1 MKAEPPD
8 KVIRRGPME
17 GPKFYQACSGQKAR
31 HSNLY
36 KGGSM
41 DKYIGFDISSKDVS
55 VCVIQKNE
63 RERYA
68 TIGPDVGSMRK
79 FLINEKNDGSRVNV
93 TFEISGQAGFL
104 YDSLID
110 CVDSIKVANPDM
122 MTWIY
127 RTTIKNDR
135 MDARKM
141 AVLLSIGEIPAVHM
155 PTKEVRQWRMVICH
169 RKKLLSTYVTA
180 KNRIRAIFKSQ
191 GIGKAANKGKWWNK
205 HNRLWMRQVSIEG
218 FDVNNLWKLQLG
230 NLLDELETAEKNI
243 ASVTE
248 YLDGY
253 LERQAGAKLLMSI
266 PGVGPRTAEAVL
278 AYTDDVERFAGG
290 KEYCGYFG
298 VTPKLDE
305 SGDSRRLGHISK
317 KGPSVVR
324 WVLCE
329 SSWKV
334 IRYSPAMRAFYDRVR
349 GSKKDYKKIAIVAVA
364 RKLLSIMRAMLL
376 TGTMFDE
383 KCVSSLEYGRIE
395 KLRKSA

>member
-1 MKAEPPD
+1 
-8 KVIRRGPME
+8 
-17 GPKFYQACSGQKAR
+17 
-31 HSNLY
+31 
-36 KGGSM
+36 
-41 DKYIGFDISSKDVS
+41 
-55 VCVIQKNE
+55 
-63 RERYA
+63 
-68 TIGPDVGSMRK
+68 MRK
-79 FLINEKNDGSRVNV
+79 FLINEKKDSSRVNV
-93 TFEISGQAGFL
+93 TFEISGQAGYL

-110 CVDSIKVANPDM
+110 CVDSIKVANPDK

-127 RTTIKNDR
+127 RTAKKNDR

-141 AVLLSIGEIPAVHM
+141 AVLLSIGEIPAVYM

-169 RKKLLSTYVTA
+169 RKKLLTTSVTT
-180 KNRIRAIFKSQ
+180 KNRIRAVFKSQ
-191 GIGKAANKGKWWNK
+191 GISKAANKGKWWNK
-205 HNRLWMRQVSIEG
+205 HNRLWMRQVSDEG

-230 NLLDELETAEKNI
+230 NLLDELNVVEKNI
-243 ASVTE
+243 ALVTE

-253 LERQAGAKLLMSI
+253 LDKQAGGKLLMSI

-334 IRYSPAMRAFYDRVR
+334 IRYSNSMKSFYERVMAGQKAR
-349 GSKKDYKKIAIVAVA
+349 KKIAIVAVA

-376 TGTMFDE
+376 TGAMFNE
-383 KCVSSLEYGRIE
+383 EYVSSLEYGRIE

>member
-1 MKAEPPD
+1 
-8 KVIRRGPME
+8 
-17 GPKFYQACSGQKAR
+17 
-31 HSNLY
+31 
-36 KGGSM
+36 M

-68 TIGPDVGSMRK
+68 TIGPDAGSMRK
-79 FLINEKNDGSRVNV
+79 FLLNEKTDGSRVNV
-93 TFEISGQAGFL
+93 TFEISGQAGYL

-110 CVDSIKVANPDM
+110 CVDDIKVANPDK

-127 RTTIKNDR
+127 RTTKKNDR

-141 AVLLSIGEIPAVHM
+141 AVLLSIEEIPAVYM

-169 RKKLLSTYVTA
+169 RKKLLATYVTA

-191 GIGKAANKGKWWNK
+191 GISKAANKGKWWNK
-205 HNRLWMRQVSIEG
+205 NNRLWMRQVSVEG

-243 ASVTE
+243 ALVTE

-253 LERQAGAKLLMSI
+253 LEKQAGGELLMSI

-278 AYTDDVERFAGG
+278 AYTDDVERFGG
-290 KEYCGYFG
+290 SKEYCGYFG

-324 WVLCE
+324 WVLVE

-334 IRYSPAMRAFYDRVR
+334 VRYSKSMKSFYERVMAGQKSR
-349 GSKKDYKKIAIVAVA
+349 KKIAIVAVA

-376 TGTMFDE
+376 TGAMFSE
-383 KCVSSLEYGRIE
+383 EYVNSLEYGRIE

>member
-1 MKAEPPD
+1 
-8 KVIRRGPME
+8 
-17 GPKFYQACSGQKAR
+17 
-31 HSNLY
+31 
-36 KGGSM
+36 M

-55 VCVIQKNE
+55 VCVIQKNQQ
-63 RERYA
+63 ERYA
-68 TIGPDVGSMRK
+68 TIGPDVRSMRK
-79 FLINEKNDGSRVNV
+79 FLINEKKDGSRVNV

-110 CVDSIKVANPDM
+110 CVDSIKVANPDK

-127 RTTIKNDR
+127 RTTKKNDR

-141 AVLLSIGEIPAVHM
+141 AVLLSIGEIPAVYM
-155 PTKEVRQWRMVICH
+155 PSKEVRQWRMIICH
-169 RKKLLSTYVTA
+169 RKKLLEGSVAA
-180 KNRIRAIFKSQ
+180 KNRIRALFKSQ
-191 GIGKAANKGKWWNK
+191 GISRPLYKGGWWK
-205 HNRLWMRQVSIEG
+205 VINRLWMRRVCEGG

-230 NLLDELETAEKNI
+230 NLLDELEQKEKQI

-253 LERQAGAKLLMSI
+253 LDKQAGGKLLMSI

-278 AYTDDVERFAGG
+278 AFTDDVERFAGS

-298 VTPKLDE
+298 VTPRLDE
-305 SGDSRRLGHISK
+305 SGNSRRLGHISK

-324 WVLCE
+324 WVLVE

-334 IRYSPAMRAFYDRVR
+334 IRYSKSMRSFYERAMAGQKSR
-349 GSKKDYKKIAIVAVA
+349 KKIAIVAVA

-376 TGTMFDE
+376 TGATFDE
-383 KCVSSLEYGRIE
+383 NFVSSLEYGRIE

>member
-1 MKAEPPD
+1 
-8 KVIRRGPME
+8 
-17 GPKFYQACSGQKAR
+17 
-31 HSNLY
+31 
-36 KGGSM
+36 M

-55 VCVIQKNE
+55 VCIIQKNE

-68 TIGPDVGSMRK
+68 TIGPDVASMRK
-79 FLINEKNDGSRVNV
+79 FLINEKKDGSRVNV

-110 CVDSIKVANPDM
+110 CVDSIKVANPDK

-127 RTTIKNDR
+127 RTTKKNDR

-141 AVLLSIGEIPAVHM
+141 AVLLSIDEIPAVYM
-155 PTKEVRQWRMVICH
+155 PTREVRQWRMVICH
-169 RKKLLSTYVTA
+169 RKKLLATYVTA

-191 GIGKAANKGKWWNK
+191 GISKAANKGKWWNK
-205 HNRLWMRQVSIEG
+205 HNRLWMRQVSVES

-230 NLLDELETAEKNI
+230 NLLNELETAEKNI
-243 ASVTE
+243 EVVTK

-253 LERQAGAKLLMSI
+253 LERQAGGKLLMSI

-334 IRYSPAMRAFYDRVR
+334 IRYSPSIREFYERVR
-349 GSKKDYKKIAIVAVA
+349 GGQKDRKKIAIVAVA

-376 TGTMFDE
+376 TGAVFDE
-383 KCVSSLEYGRIE
+383 KDVSSLEYGKIE

>member
-1 MKAEPPD
+1 
-8 KVIRRGPME
+8 
-17 GPKFYQACSGQKAR
+17 
-31 HSNLY
+31 
-36 KGGSM
+36 M

-68 TIGPDVGSMRK
+68 TIGPDAGSMRK
-79 FLINEKNDGSRVNV
+79 FLLNEKTDGSRVNV
-93 TFEISGQAGFL
+93 TFEISGQAGYL

-110 CVDSIKVANPDM
+110 CVDDIKVANPDK

-127 RTTIKNDR
+127 RTTKKNDR

-141 AVLLSIGEIPAVHM
+141 AVLLSIGEIPAVYM

-169 RKKLLSTYVTA
+169 RKKLLSTSVTA

-191 GIGKAANKGKWWNK
+191 GITKTANKGKWWNK
-205 HNRLWMRQVSIEG
+205 HNRLWMRQVSDEG

-230 NLLDELETAEKNI
+230 NLLDELNVVEKNI
-243 ASVTE
+243 AVVTE

-253 LERQAGAKLLMSI
+253 LERQAGGKLFMSI

-278 AYTDDVERFAGG
+278 AYTDDVERFGG
-290 KEYCGYFG
+290 SKEYCGYFG

-324 WVLCE
+324 WVLVE

-334 IRYSPAMRAFYDRVR
+334 VRYSKSMKSFYERVMAGQKSR
-349 GSKKDYKKIAIVAVA
+349 KKIAIVAVA

-376 TGTMFDE
+376 TGTMFSE
-383 KCVSSLEYGRIE
+383 EYVSSLEYGRIE

>member
-1 MKAEPPD
+1 MQEA
-8 KVIRRGPME
+8 
-17 GPKFYQACSGQKAR
+17 
-31 HSNLY
+31 L
-36 KGGSM
+36 M
-41 DKYIGFDISSKDVS
+41 DKYIGFDIDSNKTS
-55 VCVIQKNE
+55 VCIVQKSKAD
-63 RERYA
+63 RYA
-68 TIGPDVGSMRK
+68 TIGPDAGSMRK
-79 FLINEKNDGSRVNV
+79 FLVNEKKDCPRVHL

-110 CVDSIKVANPDM
+110 CVDSIKVANPDK

-127 RTTIKNDR
+127 RTAKKNDR
-135 MDARKM
+135 IDARKM

-169 RKKLLSTYVTA
+169 RKKLLAGSVTA
-180 KNRIRAIFKSQ
+180 KNRIRALLKSQ
-191 GIGKAANKGKWWNK
+191 GINKPIHRGSWWRVV
-205 HNRLWMRQVSIEG
+205 NRVWLRGLCVGG

-230 NLLDELETAEKNI
+230 NLLDELEMIEKQI

-253 LERQAGAKLLMSI
+253 LDKQAGGGLLMSI

-305 SGDSRRLGHISK
+305 SGNCRRLGHISK

-334 IRYSPAMRAFYDRVR
+334 VRYSKSMKSFYERVMAGQKSR
-349 GSKKDYKKIAIVAVA
+349 KKIAIVAVA

-376 TGTMFDE
+376 TGATFSE
-383 KCVSSLEYGRIE
+383 EYVSSLDYGRIE
-395 KLRKSA
+395 KLRNLSAVGVAESA

>member
-1 MKAEPPD
+1 
-8 KVIRRGPME
+8 
-17 GPKFYQACSGQKAR
+17 
-31 HSNLY
+31 
-36 KGGSM
+36 
-41 DKYIGFDISSKDVS
+41 
-55 VCVIQKNE
+55 
-63 RERYA
+63 
-68 TIGPDVGSMRK
+68 
-79 FLINEKNDGSRVNV
+79 
-93 TFEISGQAGFL
+93 
-104 YDSLID
+104 
-110 CVDSIKVANPDM
+110 
-122 MTWIY
+122 
-127 RTTIKNDR
+127 

-141 AVLLSIGEIPAVHM
+141 AVLLSIGEIPSVYM
-155 PTKEVRQWRMVICH
+155 PTKEVRQWRMIICH
-169 RKKLLSTYVTA
+169 RKKLLATFVTA

-191 GIGKAANKGKWWNK
+191 GISRPLHKGGWWK
-205 HNRLWMRQVSIEG
+205 VINRLWMRQVGDDG

-243 ASVTE
+243 AVVTE

-253 LERQAGAKLLMSI
+253 LERQAGATLLMSI

-334 IRYSPAMRAFYDRVR
+334 IRYSPAIRAFYDRIR
-349 GSKKDYKKIAIVAVA
+349 AGKKDHKKIAIVAVA
-364 RKLLSIMRAMLL
+364 RKLLSVMRAMLL